1 MGIEECRV
9 PSRETYRVLHSK
21 ELKLEDM
28 GSFLY
33 HPGFWEEWKALKL
46 NDDDLRELEVSL
58 VVDRDDAGELQGCG
72 GLRYRVVTP
81 EAAAGRE
88 QRAVVVYYYYLE
100 QRSITYVI
108 SIDQNIN
115 AMLRLTAADRRVLRN
130 LAVEIE
136 RTEGLPLR

>member
-1 MGIEECRV
+1 MYVMEIDENWA

-21 ELKLEDM
+21 ELKLDDM

-33 HPGFWEEWKALKL
+33 HPGFWQEWKALKL

-72 GLRYRVVTP
+72 GIRYRVVEP
-81 EAAAGRE
+81 EPAPGRE
-88 QRAVVVYYYYLE
+88 QKKMVVYYYYLE

-108 SIDQNIN
+108 SIDQNIT
-115 AMLRLTAADRRVLRN
+115 AMLRFTAN
-130 LAVEIE
+130 
-136 RTEGLPLR
+136 